1 MSFVCYTGKRGAGK
15 SYAATH
21 LAEKTLLAGL
31 PVWANYHLDFTKNPR
46 KVPTE
51 KCFLAEDINDL
62 AYMRDGLFIFD
73 EAHWKLSSREWKD
86 LKSDTHQYLAQSRK
100 IGMDV
105 VLVSQNFKR
114 LDTIVRELVERVDEY
129 HRIGRLGF
137 RLSFTPDEIDSA
149 KRTKVGFGLFWLRRR
164 IFDSYD
170 TKELFGALLQGLPP
184 RKFAHNGGKVLER
197 GKGPKEGEQPL
208 TGPNGGR

>member
-1 MSFVCYTGKRGAGK
+1 MFICYTGKRGAGK
-15 SYAATH
+15 SYAATA
-21 LAEKTLLAGL
+21 LAEKVLLSGR
-31 PVWANYHLDFTKNPR
+31 PVWANYHLAFTKNPR
-46 KVPTE
+46 NVPTA

-86 LKSDTHQYLAQSRK
+86 MRPETHQYLAQSRK
-100 IGMDV
+100 LGMDI

-129 HRIGRLGF
+129 HRLGRLGF
-137 RLSFTPDEIDSA
+137 CMSFTPDEVDLA
-149 KRTKVGFGLFWLRRR
+149 KRKKVGLSMFWLRKR

-170 TKELFGALLQGLPP
+170 TMELFGALLASLPARTFP
-184 RKFAHNGGKVLER
+184 SNGGAVMER
-197 GKGPKEGEQPL
+197 MKDPQGGGKPF
-208 TGPNGGR
+208 TGASRRP